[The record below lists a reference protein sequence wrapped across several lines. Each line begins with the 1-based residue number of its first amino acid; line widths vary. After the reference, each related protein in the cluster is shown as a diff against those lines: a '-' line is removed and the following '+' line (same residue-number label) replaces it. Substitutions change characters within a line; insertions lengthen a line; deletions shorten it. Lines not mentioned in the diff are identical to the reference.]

1 MKTQNTKQ
9 NRFLKLTAMAC
20 GCLASFGASAFSDER
35 NGVTFELQ
43 NRVSVGAAMRVQGQ
57 DPSLVSIANGG
68 SAYSNNFDDGNL
80 AFRRGQFYSSVAK
93 ITSDLTIS
101 KGNFGL
107 FARGSAFFNDAIN
120 RKDFFNPNNY
130 NPDGNGNANPSRE
143 APASELEQ
151 KNHDV
156 RAHNGKRIDWLDT
169 YVYGNVPVLNRTL
182 SFKLGRQVLNWGEST
197 FVLNGINSMVAL
209 DANRARVSGFELN
222 EAIIPT
228 PMAWVSMGLTDQ
240 SSIEAFYQIS
250 WQKTIIDAS
259 GTYFSTNDF
268 AAIGGTRADLSFG
281 LAPENTPGETV
292 KRAADKTPKHSGQ
305 YGVALHSFLPW
316 LHDSDVGLYAMN
328 YHSRLPVFS
337 GTSSVT
343 PPSNPLSPIA
353 ASSANYFAEY
363 PEDIHL
369 YGASFN
375 TTLPLGLAL
384 QGEYSYKQGQP
395 LQIDDVELLFAG
407 VGVPNQVTGPVP
419 GAAIGNN
426 YIRGWRRHG
435 VSQADA
441 GLTRIFGPSTWFKWD
456 QIVTLFEAGYM
467 HVHGM
472 EAESRLRYDGPGT
485 FLPGDA
491 ATAATLGLP
500 QQIGGYATANS
511 WGYNI
516 LAKFSYNNVFNLFTL
531 EPTVRFVH
539 DVHGIS
545 PTPVSNFVEGR
556 KQVSLSMAARFR
568 NDVSAEIGYTNFF
581 GGGKQNLTAD
591 RDYVDAVIKYSF

>member
-1 MKTQNTKQ
+1 MKTQNMI
-9 NRFLKLTAMAC
+9 LKLTALAC
-20 GCLASFGASAFSDER
+20 GGLASFGASAYSEER
-35 NGVTFELQ
+35 NGVTIELQ
-43 NRVSVGAAMRVQGQ
+43 NRVSIGAAMRVQGQ
-57 DPSLVSIANGG
+57 DPDLISFANGG
-68 SAYSNNFDDGNL
+68 RAYSNNGDDGDL
-80 AFRRGQFYSSVAK
+80 AFNRGQIYSSVAK

-107 FARGSAFFNDAIN
+107 FARSSAFFNDALN
-120 RKDFFNPNNY
+120 SKDFFNPNNY
-130 NPDGNGNANPSRE
+130 NPDGNGNPNPSRE
-143 APASELEQ
+143 ATAAELDQ

-169 YVYGNVPVLNRTL
+169 YFYGNVPVLNRTL

-209 DANRARVSGFELN
+209 DANRARVPGFELN

-268 AAIGGTRADLSFG
+268 AGVGGTRADLSFG
-281 LAPENTPGETV
+281 RAPENTPGQTV
-292 KRAADKTPKHSGQ
+292 KRAPDKTPRHSGQ
-305 YGVALHSFLPW
+305 FGVAFHSFLPW

-337 GTSSVT
+337 GISSVT

-353 ASSANYFAEY
+353 ASSASYFSEY
-363 PEDIHL
+363 PEDIRL

-384 QGEYSYKQGQP
+384 QGEYSYKDGQP
-395 LQIDDVELLFAG
+395 LQVDAVELLFAG

-435 VSQADA
+435 VSQADV
-441 GLTRIFGPSTWFKWD
+441 GLTKIFGPSNWFKWD

-472 EAESRLRYDGPGT
+472 EAQNVLRYDGSGT
-485 FLPGDA
+485 YLPGDA

-500 QQIGGYATANS
+500 QQVDGYATANS

-516 LAKFSYNNVFNLFTL
+516 LARFSYNNVFNLFTL

-545 PTPVSNFVEGR
+545 PKPVSNFVEGR
-556 KQVSLSMAARFR
+556 KQVSLTLGARFR
-568 NDVSAEIGYTNFF
+568 NDISAEVGYTNFF
-581 GGGKQNLTAD
+581 GGGKQNLIAD